1 MVLCLLAAYLVTS
14 LASPHSPVCHLK
26 MSSVIAKK
34 PPREAKE
41 SPVYNHGIEKAF
53 IKEENPGLFQ
63 GFHVLT
69 VLPGY
74 ACFSILYVG

>member
-14 LASPHSPVCHLK
+14 LASPYSPVCHLK
-26 MSSVIAKK
+26 MSSVT
-34 PPREAKE
+34 AKE
-41 SPVYNHGIEKAF
+41 SPFCNHGIERAF

-63 GFHVLT
+63 GIHVLT

-74 ACFSILYVG
+74 ACLSVLYAG